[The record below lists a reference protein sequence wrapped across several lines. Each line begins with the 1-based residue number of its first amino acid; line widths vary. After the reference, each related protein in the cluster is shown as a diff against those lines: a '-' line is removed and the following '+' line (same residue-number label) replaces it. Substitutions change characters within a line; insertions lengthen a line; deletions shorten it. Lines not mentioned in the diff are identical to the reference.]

1 MYMKHFK
8 SKKQA
13 PLGVSPLEV
22 LQLIFIV
29 LKFTG
34 LVDWS
39 WWAVISPSIAHLAL
53 LVVAAIIAIVWERR
67 G

>member
-1 MYMKHFK
+1 MKHFK
-8 SKKQA
+8 LKKQA

-39 WWAVISPSIAHLAL
+39 WWVVISPSIAHLAL
-53 LVVAAIIAIVWERR
+53 LVIAFVIAIVWERR